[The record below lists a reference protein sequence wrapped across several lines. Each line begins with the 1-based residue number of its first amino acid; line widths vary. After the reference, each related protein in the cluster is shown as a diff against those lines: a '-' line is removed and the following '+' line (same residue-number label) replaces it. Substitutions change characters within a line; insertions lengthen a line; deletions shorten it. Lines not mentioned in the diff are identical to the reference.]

1 MGRNFTRQDCVRREE
16 RSQLRN
22 IVGIGWVLFFAYW
35 WISAIGVKKNIRR
48 RSLRWEAGIRIL
60 AVAAIILIARQ
71 PRARAFFQQQPAV
84 PASSI
89 AGAAGLILCLAGFAL
104 AVWARLHLGRNWG
117 MPMSLKEGHELVTTG
132 PYRYVRH
139 PIYSGMLLAFL
150 GSALVAGWVWLPVFV
165 GFGIYFVY
173 SARTEERLMLHEFP
187 EEYTQYRKRTT
198 AIIPF
203 IY

>member
-1 MGRNFTRQDCVRREE
+1 M
-16 RSQLRN
+16 QLRN
-22 IVGIGWVLFFAYW
+22 IVGIGWLLFFAFW

-60 AVAAIILIARQ
+60 AVAAIILLARM
-71 PRARAFFQQQPAV
+71 PSARTFFEQQQPIGV
-84 PASSI
+84 DSI
-89 AGAAGLILCLAGFAL
+89 LGVSGLIVCFAGFAL

-139 PIYSGMLLAFL
+139 PIYSGILLAFL
-150 GSALVAGWVWLPVFV
+150 GSALVAGRMWLPVFI

-173 SARTEERLMLHEFP
+173 SARTEEGLMLQRFP
-187 EEYTQYRKRTT
+187 QEYPQYKKRTK
-198 AIIPF
+198 ALLPF